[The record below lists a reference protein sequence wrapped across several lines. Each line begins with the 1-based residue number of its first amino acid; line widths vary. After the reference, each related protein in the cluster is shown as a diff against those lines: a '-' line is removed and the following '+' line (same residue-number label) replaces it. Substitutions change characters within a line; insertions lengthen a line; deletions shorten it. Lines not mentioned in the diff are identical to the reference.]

1 MKVFALYNIKGGVGK
16 TTSAV
21 NLAWVSAHQ
30 GFRTLMWDMD
40 PQASS
45 TFYLRI
51 QPKVD
56 GGGKRLILGEGDV
69 DRHIRESDFPG
80 LDVMPADFSYRKMDA
95 ALASADD
102 AAERLARLL
111 EPLADDYDHVFLDC
125 APNVSRLGQNFFA
138 ASDVLLIPTIPTTLS
153 LRTLAR
159 LMMHLKKRKDREF
172 LVLPFFTMVD
182 RRRSLHRKICQWVK
196 EQELGFLEA
205 EIPYSSQVEQMG
217 VHRNP
222 LFAYAPTSK
231 PAVAYRRVWDE
242 LIVRAESAPQRSPL
256 FSRGGRGRLEEIG
269 RSAPW
274 AARRPGWTDLRD
286 VTGRDPS

>member
-1 MKVFALYNIKGGVGK
+1 MRVFALYNIKGGVGK

-21 NLAWVSAHQ
+21 NLAWVSARA
-30 GFRTLMWDMD
+30 GFRTLLWDMD

-51 QPKVD
+51 RPKVD
-56 GGGKRLILGEGDV
+56 GGGRRLILGDGDV

-80 LDVMPADFSYRKMDA
+80 LHVLPADFSYRKMDA
-95 ALASADD
+95 ALEGVDD
-102 AAERLARLL
+102 AGLRLARLL
-111 EPLADDYDHVFLDC
+111 EPLARDYEHVFLDC

-159 LMMHLKKRKDREF
+159 LMMHLKKRKERQF

-182 RRRSLHRKICQWVK
+182 RRRTLHRKICQWVK
-196 EQELGFLEA
+196 EQELGFLDA
-205 EIPYSSQVEQMG
+205 EVPYSSQVEQMG

-222 LFAYAPTSK
+222 IFAYAPTSQ
-231 PAVAYRRVWDE
+231 PSVAYRRVWDE
-242 LIVRAESAPQRSPL
+242 LIVRVEGTPERSPL
-256 FSRGGRGRLEEIG
+256 FSRSARGRLEEIG

-274 AARRPGWTDLRD
+274 AGGRRPRWND
-286 VTGRDPS
+286 VQGLGDGT